1 MSWEGTDA
9 GDGRCSVLDVTI
21 NVVDHEKLD
30 RIIERLAEMIIEL
43 EELKTKVTDLESA
56 SEAAV
61 NLLTLIKTKLDEALA
76 NASSFEELRA
86 GVSEVAARIDQEK
99 QDLADAVV
107 ANTPAE

>member
-1 MSWEGTDA
+1 MLDFTFNVTEV
-9 GDGRCSVLDVTI
+9 GDG
-21 NVVDHEKLD
+21 KLD
-30 RIIERLAEMIIEL
+30 LIIERLTEMIIEL

-86 GVSEVAARIDQEK
+86 GVSEVASRIDQEK

>member
-1 MSWEGTDA
+1 M
-9 GDGRCSVLDVTI
+9 LDFTFNVTEVG
-21 NVVDHEKLD
+21 NEKLD
-30 RIIERLAEMIIEL
+30 LIIERLTEMIIEI

>member
-1 MSWEGTDA
+1 M
-9 GDGRCSVLDVTI
+9 LDFTFNVTEVG
-21 NVVDHEKLD
+21 NEKLD
-30 RIIERLAEMIIEL
+30 LIIERLTEMIIEL

-86 GVSEVAARIDQEK
+86 GVVAVSTKIDQEK